1 MNQQGATKPALSTDQ
16 YRSRTATD
24 IRQKPPV
31 QVPEQGIEKLLIWS
45 SRRPDDWEILV
56 YRHGSLWE
64 ACFFRWAIHH
74 EHAIASSFEAVRQ
87 RAEQRIKALE
97 DDRLRATVWKRMIH

>member
-1 MNQQGATKPALSTDQ
+1 MNQHGATKPAMSTDQ
-16 YRSRTATD
+16 YRMRTSGD
-24 IRQKPPV
+24 IRQSPAV
-31 QVPEQGIEKLLIWS
+31 QVPEQGIEKQLIWS
-45 SRRPDDWEILV
+45 SRKPDDWEILV
-56 YRHGSLWE
+56 YRHGTLWE

-97 DDRLRATVWKRMIH
+97 DDRLRSTVWKRMIH

>member
-1 MNQQGATKPALSTDQ
+1 MAQYGVAKAFETRSKPAPRGIQPNPLS
-16 YRSRTATD
+16 
-24 IRQKPPV
+24 
-31 QVPEQGIEKLLIWS
+31 QVPEQGIDKRLVWS

-74 EHAIASSFEAVRQ
+74 EHAIASSFEAVCQ
-87 RAEQRIKALE
+87 RAEQRITALE
-97 DDRLRATVWKRMIH
+97 EDRLRSTVWKRMIH